1 MKKLTINQIAKLAE
15 VSKGTVSKVLNNYP
29 HVSDEMRERVM
40 KVVNQTGFERNH
52 VAQVLAS
59 SRSNIIGLIIPSGAK
74 SVFSDPYFPQLTE
87 CITRASN
94 GLGLTLS
101 LLLFYSEQENISA
114 TKNII
119 TNGLL
124 DGVILSGD
132 RKDNEILPW
141 LIRSSTRFV
150 FLGRPM
156 NGEQIHFVDVDNFGG
171 GKMATDYLI
180 DRGHQKIGIIGC
192 NRNWAG
198 EHRYEGYCAGLVE
211 RGIGY
216 NPDLVTFTDF
226 SMEGAYHAMKTLI
239 KAGVDAVFVT
249 SDTMALGALKCIREH
264 GLTVPEDIALIGF
277 DDLPVAL
284 QAEPQLTTIRQPI
297 QEQSNLAVETL
308 LTVIETPT
316 TALRQV
322 ILPTELIIRG
332 TTK

>member
-29 HVSDEMRERVM
+29 HVSEEIRERVM

-141 LIRSSTRFV
+141 LIKSATRFV

-156 NGEQIHFVDVDNFGG
+156 DGEQIHYVDVDNFGG
-171 GKMATDYLI
+171 GKIATEYLI
-180 DRGHQKIGIIGC
+180 DRGHQRIGIIGC

-198 EHRYEGYCAGLVE
+198 EHRYEGYCAGLLE
-211 RGIGY
+211 RGMSY
-216 NPDLVTFTDF
+216 DPDLVTFTDF
-226 SMEGAYHAMKTLI
+226 SMEGAYHAMKILI
-239 KAGVDAVFVT
+239 KAGVDAVFVA

-264 GLTVPEDIALIGF
+264 GLTVPDDISLIGF

-284 QAEPQLTTIRQPI
+284 QAEPHLTTIRQPI
-297 QEQSNLAVETL
+297 QQQANLAVETL
-308 LTVIETPT
+308 LTIIETPT

>member
-1 MKKLTINQIAKLAE
+1 MKKITINEIAKLAN

-29 HVSDEMRERVM
+29 HISDEMRERVM
-40 KVVNQTGFERNH
+40 KIVHETGFQRHH
-52 VAQVLAS
+52 VAQMLAS
-59 SRSNIIGLIIPSGAK
+59 SRSNMIGLIIPSGAK
-74 SVFSDPYFPQLTE
+74 SVFADPYFPHLTE
-87 CITRASN
+87 HITRACN
-94 GLGLTLS
+94 AHGFTVS
-101 LLLFYSEQENISA
+101 LLLYYAEEENISS
-114 TKNII
+114 TKTIL
-119 TNGLL
+119 TSKLL

-180 DRGHQKIGIIGC
+180 DRGHQRIGIIGC

-211 RGIGY
+211 RGMGY
-216 NPDLVTFTDF
+216 DPDLVTFTDF

-264 GLTVPEDIALIGF
+264 GLHVPDDIALIGF
-277 DDLPVAL
+277 DDLPLAL
-284 QAEPQLTTIRQPI
+284 QAEPHLTTIRQPI
-297 QEQSNLAVETL
+297 QQQANLAVETL
-308 LTVIETPT
+308 LNIIETPN